1 MTSLRRA
8 KVHNG
13 LSRQINLAEPP
24 GKREYADPDGRSSGF
39 ALLRGKPSPAPE
51 PRLGRPLL
59 RGDPQAVPKPLQAG
73 SAALLSRHAE
83 SARRRDQPA
92 AMSFFVPKAFAA

>member
-1 MTSLRRA
+1 M
-8 KVHNG
+8 
-13 LSRQINLAEPP
+13 
-24 GKREYADPDGRSSGF
+24 
-39 ALLRGKPSPAPE
+39 
-51 PRLGRPLL
+51 
-59 RGDPQAVPKPLQAG
+59 PKPLQAG